1 MDGQKPVLQALG
13 LALMVATLAFALP
26 VQAAGE
32 ATARSSEETIRNGR
46 VIGVLTSPDDT
57 YERTWSLR
65 QGEWTSLSIDC
76 SQCTV
81 TLEIDGVSIDVT
93 SSATVQAGEDGTA
106 RMTVSSSV
114 QEFVSYSLI
123 ESIDEQHPTVR
134 PARENPCHLAIHGYA
149 NLCNVQT

>member
-32 ATARSSEETIRNGR
+32 ANARSSEETIRNGR

-76 SQCTV
+76 GQCTV

-106 RMTVSSSV
+106 RMTVSSYV
-114 QEFVSYSLI
+114 QEIVSYSVYYTQL
-123 ESIDEQHPTVR
+123 T
-134 PARENPCHLAIHGYA
+134 L
-149 NLCNVQT
+149 QTKA